1 MEKVTPAVQA
11 TVFILTSAVIA
22 GGVMVAYW
30 FNNVNRYPGLEERI
44 NQYYELER
52 QNKWSKAYA
61 YFAPGFKKK
70 ISQQFFIS
78 KKQKSTSDWKL
89 TSFEIHHAAK
99 KDGKLK
105 VKMELTG
112 SLYVSGKNKKTTVSN
127 KKTKRIVWSIWE
139 NVNGDW
145 YAWQTRSRDIKSFN
159 YDVSLN

>member
-11 TVFILTSAVIA
+11 TVFILASAVIA
-22 GGVMVAYW
+22 GGVMAAHW
-30 FNNVNRYPGLEERI
+30 FNNVDRYPGLEERI

-61 YFAPGFKKK
+61 YFAPDFKTK

-89 TSFEIHHAAK
+89 TSFEIQHATK

-112 SLYVSGKNKKTTVSN
+112 SPYTSGKNNKTTVSN

-139 NVNGDW
+139 NVNGNW
-145 YAWQTRSRDIKSFN
+145 YAWQTSSRDIKSFN

>member
-11 TVFILTSAVIA
+11 SVFILVSAVIA
-22 GGVMVAYW
+22 GGIMAAYW
-30 FNNVNRYPGLEERI
+30 VYHIDRYPGLEERI

-52 QNKWSKAYA
+52 QNKWSKAYT
-61 YFAPGFKKK
+61 YFAPSFKKN

-78 KKQKSTSDWKL
+78 KKQQSTSDWKL
-89 TSFEIHHAAK
+89 ISFEIQHAAK

-112 SLYVSGKNKKTTVSN
+112 SPYVPGKNNKSTLSNTTTKK
-127 KKTKRIVWSIWE
+127 IVWSIWE

-145 YAWQTRSRDIKSFN
+145 YAWQTSSRDIKSFN